1 MIRQKLMALIARER
15 LDALIYPEQ
24 KRLVVKIGETD
35 QAGRT
40 RILAAVTGF
49 PTIAVPAGFSNRQL
63 TPNLACP
70 SHGHSRRALSEAL
83 LRSMANAFEQNAKA
97 RPLP

>member
-1 MIRQKLMALIARER
+1 MALIAHER

-40 RILAAVTGF
+40 GILAAVTGF
-49 PTIAVPAGFSNRQL
+49 PAITVPAGFSQPTADAKL
-63 TPNLACP
+63 GVPIGLDILGKP
-70 SHGHSRRALSEAL
+70 S
-83 LRSMANAFEQNAKA
+83 AK
-97 RPLP
+97 LFCGL